1 MKHEAYQK
9 QLDKIKADV
18 IYDLV
23 TGFLSAG
30 ALEIQL
36 YRPLVYQD
44 FDGHQVNEVITRI
57 NIEQQVAVIDD
68 SFDMSHIKLD
78 KLSLD
83 ILLRLL
89 QEFEEG
95 NYEIW
100 EVVAE

>member
-1 MKHEAYQK
+1 MKHEDYQK

-23 TGFLSAG
+23 TGCLSAG
-30 ALEIQL
+30 ALEIEFHN
-36 YRPLVYQD
+36 PLIYQYID
-44 FDGHQVNEVITRI
+44 DQANEVICRI
-57 NIEQQVAVIDD
+57 NIEQQVALIDD
-68 SFDMSHIKLD
+68 SFDISSVKLD

-83 ILLRLL
+83 ILLKLL

>member
-23 TGFLSAG
+23 TGCLSAG

-36 YRPLVYQD
+36 YHPLVYRD
-44 FDGHQVNEVITRI
+44 FDGNQVNEVITRI
-57 NIEQQVAVIDD
+57 NIEQQVALIDD
-68 SFDMSHIKLD
+68 SFDISSIKLD

-83 ILLRLL
+83 ILLNLL